1 MQQPVDLQSA
11 VETATELDAII
22 LQMAITLGVAILC
35 TWLFARYRKPVY
47 GAWATTWALY
57 VMRLVAILAFLLT
70 GAAHP
75 VLLYWHQV
83 ITGWTGIGVL
93 ATALVFSRR
102 LRWRK
107 ALMLTLLFPPVWS
120 YIAIYRLDRFLLAAL
135 PAVIFLSAATLWTGM
150 VFWQYARRTHSPG
163 AKVLAVAFIAWGI
176 HHLDYPFLRAYGA
189 WAPWGYYLDIIFT
202 LSVATGIL
210 LLVADE
216 LRSGVVALSTLTA
229 EQESA
234 PSAQRHALLDG
245 LLSRAVAI
253 PAVSGA
259 AVYLRDKRGLF
270 CEGGAGICD
279 DWSGSRPASA
289 DAQLLGRAMDGEP
302 RAVLANRWEP
312 PASSRS
318 GQDDIRFAAVIPV
331 HGVAPSGAAA
341 LVVVSEDH
349 DPFAALDE
357 SFLTALGRQVG
368 STLALAELNQTLS
381 DRGAELSQ
389 LSARV
394 VAQQEEERRKLS
406 RELHDET
413 AQLLLAVKME
423 LGKVRSSLPALQAA
437 GVDDALTLT
446 DASIRSIRSVIEG
459 LRPTLLDD
467 LGLVPAL
474 RSLAGS
480 FGERSGCDVHI
491 AFKEEAV
498 PALSAQAELALY
510 RVLQEALSNVA
521 RHSGARNVW
530 ITLGSLDDAIV
541 LAIEDDGRGLVRSD
555 PPAYPALGIIGMRER
570 LSALGGTL
578 LLSQREQSGARLDAS
593 IPRSRENRPS

>member
-1 MQQPVDLQSA
+1 MQQPVNLRNA

-57 VMRLVAILAFLLT
+57 VMRLVAILAFLVT

-163 AKVLAVAFIAWGI
+163 AKVLAVAFIAWGL

-202 LSVATGIL
+202 LTVATGIL

-229 EQESA
+229 EQATGASA
-234 PSAQRHALLDG
+234 PRSTLLDG

-259 AVYLRDKRGLF
+259 AVYGRDSGGLV
-270 CEGGAGICD
+270 CERGAGICGQ
-279 DWSGSRPASA
+279 WTGTRPVEA
-289 DAQLLGRAMDGEP
+289 DARLLERAMDGQP
-302 RAVLANRWEP
+302 RAVLAGRWTP
-312 PASSRS
+312 PAEEH
-318 GQDDIRFAAVIPV
+318 GLAEELRFAAVIPV
-331 HGVAPSGAAA
+331 HGVTPVGAAA
-341 LVVVSEDH
+341 LVVVSEGH

-357 SFLTALGRQVG
+357 DFLTALGRQVG
-368 STLALAELNQTLS
+368 STLALSELNQKLV

-394 VAQQEEERRKLS
+394 VVQQEEERRRLS

-413 AQLLLAVKME
+413 AQLLSAAKIE
-423 LGKVRSSLPALQAA
+423 LSKLRESLPPPDAER
-437 GVDDALTLT
+437 VDDALALT
-446 DASIRSIRSVIEG
+446 DAGIRSIRAVIEG

-474 RSLAGS
+474 RSLAAT
-480 FGERSGCDVHI
+480 FGARSGREV
-491 AFKEEAV
+491 AV
-498 PALSAQAELALY
+498 EFPAEGVPQLSPDAELAVY

-521 RHSGARNVW
+521 RHSGAEQVW
-530 ITLGSLDDAIV
+530 ISLSSNGGDMILRVTDN
-541 LAIEDDGRGLVRSD
+541 GRGPGPD
-555 PPAYPALGIIGMRER
+555 TAAAYPALGIIGMRER
-570 LSALGGTL
+570 VAALGGTL
-578 LLSQREQSGARLDAS
+578 EL
-593 IPRSRENRPS
+593 RSREGGGAMLETAIPLGPNVAAQ

>member
-1 MQQPVDLQSA
+1 MQQPVNLQSA

-229 EQESA
+229 EQATGSPAE
-234 PSAQRHALLDG
+234 RTALLDG

-259 AVYLRDKRGLF
+259 AIYGRDGNGLI
-270 CEGGAGICD
+270 CERGAGICRQ
-279 DWSGSRPASA
+279 WTGTRPDES
-289 DAQLLGRAMDGEP
+289 DAQFLERAMDGQP
-302 RAVLANRWEP
+302 RAVLASSWTP
-312 PASSRS
+312 PAERH
-318 GQDDIRFAAVIPV
+318 GQPEDLRFAAVIPV
-331 HGVAPSGAAA
+331 HGLTPMGAAA
-341 LVVVSEDH
+341 LVVVSEGH

-357 SFLTALGRQVG
+357 DFLTALGRQVG
-368 STLALAELNQTLS
+368 STLALSELNQKLV

-389 LSARV
+389 LSARIV
-394 VAQQEEERRKLS
+394 VQQEEERHKLS

-413 AQLLLAVKME
+413 AQLLSAVKIE
-423 LGKVRSSLPALQAA
+423 LGNLRESLPGSQ
-437 GVDDALTLT
+437 GERVDDALALT
-446 DASIRSIRSVIEG
+446 DAGIRSIRAVIEG

-467 LGLVPAL
+467 LGLIPAL
-474 RSLAGS
+474 RSLAAT
-480 FGERSGCDVHI
+480 FGARSGREV
-491 AFKEEAV
+491 AV
-498 PALSAQAELALY
+498 DFPADGVPQLSPDAELAVY

-521 RHSGARNVW
+521 RHSGAERVWVALSNRNSDMLLTV
-530 ITLGSLDDAIV
+530 A
-541 LAIEDDGRGLVRSD
+541 DDGRGPGLAGV
-555 PPAYPALGIIGMRER
+555 PAYPALGIVGMRER
-570 LSALGGTL
+570 VAALGGTL
-578 LLSQREQSGARLDAS
+578 ELRQRAEGGSILETS
-593 IPRSRENRPS
+593 IPLARNVVTT

>member
-1 MQQPVDLQSA
+1 MQQPVNLQSA

-70 GAAHP
+70 GATHP

-202 LSVATGIL
+202 LTVATGIL

-229 EQESA
+229 EQA
-234 PSAQRHALLDG
+234 TGPSAERNVLLDG

-259 AVYLRDKRGLF
+259 AVYGRDDDGLI
-270 CEGGAGICD
+270 CERGAGICRQ
-279 DWSGSRPASA
+279 WTGTRPDES
-289 DAQLLGRAMDGEP
+289 DAQFLERAMDGQP
-302 RAVLANRWEP
+302 RAVLASSWTP
-312 PASSRS
+312 PAEPH
-318 GQDDIRFAAVIPV
+318 GQPEDLRFAAVIPV
-331 HGVAPSGAAA
+331 HGLTPMGAAA
-341 LVVVSEDH
+341 LVVVSEGH

-357 SFLTALGRQVG
+357 DFLTALGRQVG
-368 STLALAELNQTLS
+368 STLALSELNQKLV

-389 LSARV
+389 LSARIV
-394 VAQQEEERRKLS
+394 VQQEEERHKLS

-413 AQLLLAVKME
+413 AQLLSAVKIE
-423 LGKVRSSLPALQAA
+423 LGNLRESLPGSQAER
-437 GVDDALTLT
+437 VDDALALT
-446 DASIRSIRSVIEG
+446 DAGIRSIRAVIEG

-467 LGLVPAL
+467 LGLIPAL
-474 RSLAGS
+474 RSLAATFS
-480 FGERSGCDVHI
+480 ARSGREV
-491 AFKEEAV
+491 AV
-498 PALSAQAELALY
+498 DFPPDGVPQLSPDAELAVY

-521 RHSGARNVW
+521 RHSGAERVGVALSNRNGDMFLTV
-530 ITLGSLDDAIV
+530 A
-541 LAIEDDGRGLVRSD
+541 DDGRGPGLAGV
-555 PPAYPALGIIGMRER
+555 PAYPALGIVGMRER
-570 LSALGGTL
+570 VAALGGTL
-578 LLSQREQSGARLDAS
+578 ELRQRGEGGSILETS
-593 IPRSRENRPS
+593 IPLARNVVTT

>member
-11 VETATELDAII
+11 VGTATELDAII

-102 LRWRK
+102 FRWRK
-107 ALMLTLLFPPVWS
+107 VLMLTLLFPPVWS

-150 VFWQYARRTHSPG
+150 VFWHYARRTHSPG

-202 LSVATGIL
+202 LTVATGIL

-216 LRSGVVALSTLTA
+216 LRSGVVALSTLNA
-229 EQESA
+229 EQA
-234 PSAQRHALLDG
+234 TGPAAQRNVLLDG

-259 AVYLRDKRGLF
+259 AVYGRDDAGLV
-270 CEGGAGICD
+270 CERGAGICRE
-279 DWSGSRPASA
+279 WTGTRPVDA
-289 DAQLLGRAMDGEP
+289 DARFLERALDGQP
-302 RAVLANRWEP
+302 RAVLASSWTP
-312 PASSRS
+312 PV
-318 GQDDIRFAAVIPV
+318 DDNEQAEDLRFAAVIPV
-331 HGVAPSGAAA
+331 HGVTPAGATA
-341 LVVVSEDH
+341 LVVVSEGH

-357 SFLTALGRQVG
+357 DFLTALGRQVG
-368 STLALAELNQTLS
+368 STLALSELNQKLV
-381 DRGAELSQ
+381 DRGSELSQ
-389 LSARV
+389 LSARIV
-394 VAQQEEERRKLS
+394 IQQEEERRKLS

-413 AQLLLAVKME
+413 AQLLSAVKIE
-423 LGKVRSSLPALQAA
+423 LAKLRESLPAPESER
-437 GVDDALTLT
+437 VDDALALT
-446 DASIRSIRSVIEG
+446 DAGIRSIRAVIEG

-467 LGLVPAL
+467 LGLIPAL
-474 RSLAGS
+474 RSLASS
-480 FGERSGCDVHI
+480 FSARSGREV
-491 AFKEEAV
+491 AV
-498 PALSAQAELALY
+498 EFPEDGVPQLSPDAELAVY

-521 RHSGARNVW
+521 RHSGSERVW
-530 ITLGSLDDAIV
+530 ITLSNTNGDMLLSVA
-541 LAIEDDGRGLVRSD
+541 DDGRG
-555 PPAYPALGIIGMRER
+555 PGAGAAPAYPALGIVGMRER
-570 LSALGGTL
+570 VAALGGSLELRQRPGGGAL
-578 LLSQREQSGARLDAS
+578 LETS
-593 IPRSRENRPS
+593 IPLGRNVVSQ